1 MGVGGL
7 GGGQKGD
14 EEERRGGDMRGRG
27 VGGLQMALGSEPHVE
42 GKIREK
48 DVSPPGACLVLQI
61 KAYERQDYSL
71 STLSEGMT
79 PSL

>member
-1 MGVGGL
+1 
-7 GGGQKGD
+7 
-14 EEERRGGDMRGRG
+14 
-27 VGGLQMALGSEPHVE
+27 MALGSEPHVE

>member
-1 MGVGGL
+1 VVL
-7 GGGQKGD
+7 YQATSCVNKLILQAKYND
-14 EEERRGGDMRGRG
+14 RGRG